1 MHIFDNVMSSNLSED
16 PLERF
21 FHRLVA
27 NLSALDP
34 SALHRPI
41 PVADIHERLV
51 PYRTHRVAL
60 GFDSR
65 EDYEMMVLRL
75 LAGDGG
81 YALLFPED
89 VRDSMARE
97 AASNNPDT
105 GLFKQFPDATVLLE
119 PEKIGNRES
128 GIGNRGKA
136 EKKPKEDEPRPI
148 MQPTL
153 PVADFPDS
161 RPADPVEELP
171 FSLEEEDAGEP
182 VLPQSPSRPREV
194 ASISAPC
201 SYCGANLPVGR
212 TVLFCPHCGQNV
224 GVVHC
229 PTCGSE
235 LDVGWQFCIACGQ
248 KVTGIG

>member
-1 MHIFDNVMSSNLSED
+1 MSSNLSAD

-21 FHRLVA
+21 FRRLVA

-34 SALHRPI
+34 TALHRPI

-60 GFDSR
+60 GFDSG
-65 EDYEMMVLRL
+65 EDYEMTVLRL
-75 LAGDGG
+75 LSGEGG

-89 VRDSMARE
+89 VREALARE

-105 GLFKQFPDATVLLE
+105 GVYKQFPEATVLLE
-119 PEKIGNRES
+119 PDKIGNRHPAT
-128 GIGNRGKA
+128 GNRKN
-136 EKKPKEDEPRPI
+136 ERDEPRHI
-148 MQPTL
+148 MQPAM
-153 PVADFPDS
+153 PIADVTP
-161 RPADPVEELP
+161 RAADPAEDLP
-171 FSLEEEDAGEP
+171 FSLEEEEAGEP
-182 VLPQSPSRPREV
+182 LLPTPPSRPRDI

-229 PTCGSE
+229 PTCGNE
-235 LDVGWQFCIACGQ
+235 LDVGWQFCITCGQ